1 MEILVV
7 DDELPI
13 LELIKYNLKKEGFSV
28 TVAENGVDALTYARL
43 NKPDLIVLDVMLPD
57 MSGMDICRILRN
69 DKETHAIPIIM
80 ATAKTEDADII
91 SGLELGAD
99 DYVAKPFSP
108 RVLIARI
115 RSVLRRFQDLQ
126 IAQKEN
132 LPEIE
137 EKPIISIHGIII
149 NSDKFEIT
157 KNGKQVVL
165 SATEFSILQHLA
177 KNPGKVF
184 SRQQIINDI
193 KGSSYPATER
203 SIDVQILSIRKK
215 LAEVDGSDLNNSII
229 ETVRGVGY
237 R

>member
-1 MEILVV
+1 
-7 DDELPI
+7 
-13 LELIKYNLKKEGFSV
+13 
-28 TVAENGVDALTYARL
+28 
-43 NKPDLIVLDVMLPD
+43 
-57 MSGMDICRILRN
+57 
-69 DKETHAIPIIM
+69 
-80 ATAKTEDADII
+80 
-91 SGLELGAD
+91 
-99 DYVAKPFSP
+99 VAKPFSP

-237 R
+237 RMKEEK